1 MVGHQPFQSPIF
13 LLQAAQ
19 PLRLIDLRS
28 AVFRLPSL
36 NRPFAG
42 SVIIEAVDVNLD
54 HNMLSPTLNAFIFG
68 HRVSISGRLRVQ
80 IRNLC
85 VH

>member
-1 MVGHQPFQSPIF
+1 MAQEVTEESANAVRIPQNYSRTTTF
-13 LLQAAQ
+13 L
-19 PLRLIDLRS
+19 REEE
-28 AVFRLPSL
+28 
-36 NRPFAG
+36 AG

-54 HNMLSPTLNAFIFG
+54 ENMLSPTLNAFIFG